1 MLKNEKIKALW
12 VFAIQTD
19 FIVKS
24 SQRPDIIAIDKQKKE
39 CKIIDTFVPEDQN
52 VRSKEIERLTKYM
65 KLRLQ
70 L

>member
-19 FIVKS
+19 FIIKS
-24 SQRPDIIAIDKQKKE
+24 PQRSDIIAIDKQKKE
-39 CKIIDTFVPEDQN
+39 CKIIDIFVPEDQN
-52 VRSKEIERLTKYM
+52 VRSKELERLTKCM
-65 KLRLQ
+65 KLRSQ